1 MLHEW
6 GHLVDPHDVEDVVDK
21 MAGDMPNGAG
31 AFSQKDMVRAYMV
44 RVVRENTA
52 HANALSLFEK
62 LIDYGMIDE
71 DMLDVIKKDV
81 EITSTTHRGEY
92 MNPFDVI
99 EGDDDFREISKSDPE
114 RFQLGQMIVATAR
127 AFFRDI
133 PKDKMDK
140 IWRADNEVAIS
151 EVEGYPRSLVPVGER
166 HDGKRIV
173 VKSLPNMRSINA
185 IVYDEKGNV
194 IEKYVING
202 TGIRKEMT
210 KGGLKK
216 SEYVVCRRKEG
227 SVENGKKLLAEV
239 SLILNYVS
247 EHSAW

>member
-1 MLHEW
+1 
-6 GHLVDPHDVEDVVDK
+6 
-21 MAGDMPNGAG
+21 
-31 AFSQKDMVRAYMV
+31 
-44 RVVRENTA
+44 
-52 HANALSLFEK
+52 
-62 LIDYGMIDE
+62 
-71 DMLDVIKKDV
+71 
-81 EITSTTHRGEY
+81 
-92 MNPFDVI
+92 
-99 EGDDDFREISKSDPE
+99 
-114 RFQLGQMIVATAR
+114 
-127 AFFRDI
+127 
-133 PKDKMDK
+133 
-140 IWRADNEVAIS
+140 
-151 EVEGYPRSLVPVGER
+151 
-166 HDGKRIV
+166 
-173 VKSLPNMRSINA
+173 MRSINA